1 MAAALCVAQADAG
14 GSSGGAG
21 AAHGLTVV
29 CANHFVADVQLVLAK
44 VLIGGNVLEVKAG
57 AEAAVGPVKVLGN
70 IVEVKLFVKN
80 KDGKLLTL
88 TVVAKI
94 ELSVVA
100 RLVNGIYHLAL
111 EVAENKTEKV
121 LELLAGEGGNKIVVA
136 KLSLLEL
143 IKLGLFI
150 RL

>member
-1 MAAALCVAQADAG
+1 MARALPLLGLLLMAAALCVAQADAA

-21 AAHGLTVV
+21 A
-29 CANHFVADVQLVLAK
+29 LVLDK
-44 VLIGGNVLEVKAG
+44 VLNGGKVLEVKAG

-70 IVEVKLFVKN
+70 ILEVKLFVKN
-80 KDGKLLTL
+80 KNGKVLDV
-88 TVVAKI
+88 TVVAKV

-111 EVAENKTEKV
+111 EVAENKKEKV
-121 LELLAGEGGNKIVVA
+121 LELLAGEGGKKIVVA
-136 KLSLLEL
+136 NLSVLKLIE
-143 IKLGLFI
+143 LGLFI